1 MSRKDNIHD
10 AVKLALEKEGW
21 FIQADP
27 YIIKS
32 AGSTFRIDLKVE
44 RFVIASRNN
53 DKIAVEIKS
62 FSRLNL
68 IHEFYGA
75 FGQYMFYRDAFSD
88 ENLEI
93 DLYLAVSNQAWKR
106 INQKPFLLKR
116 IQQYQLK
123 FIVVDTQRKTI
134 LTWKN

>member
-1 MSRKDNIHD
+1 
-10 AVKLALEKEGW
+10 
-21 FIQADP
+21 
-27 YIIKS
+27 
-32 AGSTFRIDLKVE
+32 
-44 RFVIASRNN
+44 
-53 DKIAVEIKS
+53 
-62 FSRLNL
+62 
-68 IHEFYGA
+68 
-75 FGQYMFYRDAFSD
+75 MFYRDAFSD